1 MPGKSVTARAN
12 AFGTLLSPRP
22 SRSTWVATICAGRLP
37 PSPGPQLAHPPHRRS
52 RSREPKLHPPG
63 RLGTFCEERA
73 PPSRPAQWR
82 GGEGGPPG
90 KQSRRRAAR
99 RRPLGCIPRRA
110 PQHTR
115 CTCCRARLRWE
126 DAAAPRIL
134 VAHEERKRA
143 ARQRTGWPKQHR
155 ATKLPCLLTPHTLTP
170 HTPLST
176 RFVVLVCMYNVGMY
190 TERERLG

>member
-63 RLGTFCEERA
+63 RLGTFCEEIA
-73 PPSRPAQWR
+73 PPFRPAQWR

-115 CTCCRARLRWE
+115 CTC
-126 DAAAPRIL
+126 
-134 VAHEERKRA
+134 A
-143 ARQRTGWPKQHR
+143 ARACGGRTRRRRGSSLRTRRGSELRDSEQAGQSSIARRSYR
-155 ATKLPCLLTPHTLTP
+155 AYLHLTPSHLTP
-170 HTPLST
+170 PLST